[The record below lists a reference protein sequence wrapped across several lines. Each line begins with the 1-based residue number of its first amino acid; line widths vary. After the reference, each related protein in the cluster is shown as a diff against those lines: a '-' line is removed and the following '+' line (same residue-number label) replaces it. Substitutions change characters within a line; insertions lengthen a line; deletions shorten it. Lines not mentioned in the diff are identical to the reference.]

1 MTGVKSAFAAFCVL
15 LLLTGYA
22 WSDYADKTLTS
33 GEVRLFYSTSSPA
46 SCDVILFGVGTNMG
60 VDQYDK
66 MSTEL
71 ISYGYVVGI
80 MDHNPG
86 NMVKT
91 DATKFTTLVEDIKL
105 EMVDW
110 LATSGCTTIAHWIV
124 GGHSASGQAAQEAL
138 SVDPA
143 LADAIYSMDPYDATA
158 VGNVLLPALYW
169 GFDVTTCQVTKSDA
183 AEAAYLRS
191 DGQRVFHRVA
201 KKSKWGLCFVNYEYY
216 HCSIADQGCTIFC
229 SNCKSTPNHFYV
241 DVANSVHKFIE
252 AAFYGTWSKENL
264 AVDNPT
270 TPITL
275 FVDTDL
281 P

>member
-1 MTGVKSAFAAFCVL
+1 MKKYKGALASICVL
-15 LLLTGYA
+15 LLITGSA
-22 WSDYADKTLTS
+22 WADYTDHTLTT
-33 GEVRLFYSTSSPA
+33 GNVRLFYSPSTPA
-46 SCDVILFGVGTNMG
+46 TCNVILFGVGTNMG
-60 VDQYDK
+60 TNQYDK
-66 MSTEL
+66 MSNEL

-91 DATKFTTLVEDIKL
+91 DATKFAALVEDIKL

-110 LATSGCTTIAHWIV
+110 LAATACSAIDHWIV

-138 SVDPA
+138 SADPA

-158 VGNVLLPALYW
+158 VGNVSLPALYW
-169 GFDVTTCQVTKSDA
+169 GFNVTTCQVTMSDA

-229 SNCKSTPNHFYV
+229 SNCKSTPTHFYV

-252 AAFYGTWSKENL
+252 AAFYGTWTKENL

-275 FVDTDL
+275 FVDSDL